1 MKINKEYTLLA
12 EAVAKVANM
21 AFKNE
26 ENDLGELLTLVYAC
40 HLIGMEKPLLD
51 MIKDYQELDEWGE
64 Y

>member
-1 MKINKEYTLLA
+1 VKINKEYTLLA